1 MTAKQNNSLFQT
13 PTIIL
18 SVECQLLNQKTI
30 CTSYLLIQGTHKSS
44 FALTSGDDVIT

>member
-18 SVECQLLNQKTI
+18 SVECQLLNQKQFVQAI
-30 CTSYLLIQGTHKSS
+30 Y
-44 FALTSGDDVIT
+44 